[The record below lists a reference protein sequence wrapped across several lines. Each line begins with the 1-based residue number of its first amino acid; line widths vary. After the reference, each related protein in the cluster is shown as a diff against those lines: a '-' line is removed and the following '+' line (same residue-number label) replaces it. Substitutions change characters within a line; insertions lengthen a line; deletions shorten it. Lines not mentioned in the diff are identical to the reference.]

1 MRILVLSDLHLE
13 FSSFPLDP
21 PAVDVVVLAGDTH
34 LGVRGVRWAAET
46 FDGTPVIYVPGNH
59 EYYRSA
65 YPRLLS
71 RMVEAARGSS
81 VMVLDNDWTQIKGV
95 SFFGATLWT
104 DFLLTG
110 DQELAM
116 LECQNEVTDYRLIRI
131 NPSYRWITP
140 RRTLTLHNSSVRWLG
155 ASLDRC
161 SGPRVV
167 VTHHAPSPRSFG
179 EAGVPET
186 PLSAGYASDLE
197 PLVEASGAA
206 LWVHGHL
213 HLSADYRVGRTRVI
227 CNPRGYPDE
236 SRVNGFDEQLIV
248 EV

>member
-1 MRILVLSDLHLE
+1 MRVLVLSDLHLE
-13 FSSFPLDP
+13 FSSFEAVP
-21 PAVDVVVLAGDTH
+21 PPVDVVILAGDTH
-34 LGVRGVRWAAET
+34 LGVRGVRWAAAT
-46 FDGTPVIYVPGNH
+46 FPDTPVIYVPGNH

-71 RMVEAARGSS
+71 RMVEASQGSS
-81 VMVLDNDWTQIKGV
+81 VKVLDNDWMKIKDV
-95 SFFGATLWT
+95 SFLGATLWT

-110 DQELAM
+110 DQDRAM
-116 LECQNEVTDYRLIRI
+116 LECQREVTDYRLIRV
-131 NPSYRWITP
+131 NPSYRTITP

-155 ASLDRC
+155 AALDRC

-197 PLVEASGAA
+197 RLVEASGAA

-213 HLSADYRVGRTRVI
+213 HIAADYRVGQTRVL

-236 SRVNGFDEQLIV
+236 SKVNGFDAQLVV